1 MTNEERASAGRI
13 IRLFELRLAAMPVEF
28 VDENLDELR
37 AWCVQ
42 RYGHSQAV
50 RVEAGRF
57 LSAVKAQLRFRLTEG
72 PGGFTCHS
80 LSSFSS
86 ASESSLPAR
95 SPVAKST
102 CRPRSGSGPLR
113 P

>member
-1 MTNEERASAGRI
+1 
-13 IRLFELRLAAMPVEF
+13 
-28 VDENLDELR
+28 
-37 AWCVQ
+37 
-42 RYGHSQAV
+42 
-50 RVEAGRF
+50 

-80 LSSFSS
+80 LASFSS